1 MKICV
6 IGTGYVGLITG
17 CGFAKLGHD
26 VACIDIDKSKVDMI
40 NKGIPPIYEA
50 GLAALLSKV
59 AGKNLNAATDLQ
71 SAVRNS
77 EFVFIT
83 VGTPSGKDGS
93 IDLSY
98 VKAAFAEALNAI
110 GSGNDGRQSKIFV
123 VKSTVVPGTTD
134 SLAKFGEE
142 KTGKR
147 AGVDYG
153 LCMNPEFLREGKA
166 LDDFFEP
173 DRVVIGTEENSTMER
188 MLQLYSG
195 FKCPI
200 IKTNRKTAEMI
211 KYASNSFLAVKVSF
225 MNEVG
230 NICKKSGMDIYTVL
244 EGMKHDSRIG
254 GIFMNAGAGFGGSCF
269 PKDVSALANYAKSSG
284 YEPMMLNAALETNK
298 KQPLKMVEIAKKK
311 YGSLSGKK
319 AAVLGIAFKP
329 DTDDIREA
337 PALAV
342 INALIEE
349 GAKITVY
356 DPKAMEN
363 AKKIFG
369 ESVSYADSAENALS
383 GSEICFILTDWK
395 EFKDPS
401 LYGKVFVIDG
411 RNVIRRKENYEG
423 ICW

>member
-26 VACIDIDKSKVDMI
+26 VSCVDIDKSKVDMI
-40 NKGIPPIYEA
+40 NRGIPPIYEN
-50 GLAALLSKV
+50 GLGALLAKV
-59 AGKNLNAATDLQ
+59 SGKSLTATTDLQ
-71 SAVRNS
+71 SSVRDS

-98 VKAAFAEALNAI
+98 VKAAFIEALKADSA
-110 GSGNDGRQSKIFV
+110 GSPKKVFV

-134 SLAKFGEE
+134 SLARLGEE
-142 KTGKR
+142 KTGKK

-173 DRVVIGTEENSTMER
+173 DRVVIGTEENSTMEK

-211 KYASNSFLAVKVSF
+211 KYASNSFLAAKVSF

-230 NICKKSGMDIYTVL
+230 NICKKSGIDVYTVL
-244 EGMKHDSRIG
+244 EGMKYDSRIG
-254 GIFMNAGAGFGGSCF
+254 GVFMNAGAGFGGSCF
-269 PKDVSALANYAKSSG
+269 PKDVSALASYSKSVG
-284 YEPMMLNAALETNK
+284 YEPIMLNATLETNK

-311 YGSLSGKK
+311 FSALSGKK
-319 AAVLGIAFKP
+319 VAVLGIAFKP

-342 INALIEE
+342 VDALLKE
-349 GAKITVY
+349 GAKIAVY

-363 AKKIFG
+363 AKKAFG
-369 ESVSYADSAENALS
+369 EKIDYAKTAKDALA
-383 GSEICFILTDWK
+383 GSEICFILTDWE
-395 EFKDPS
+395 EFKAPS
-401 LYGKVFVIDG
+401 LYENVFVVDG